1 MLAGTLAS
9 QRISPSFIS
18 FANPYS
24 QHLPSRAAAL
34 TSADTSCRKARIS
47 CAASKIDEKLQFL
60 LDRIDSMF
68 HNRNHNLLNLF
79 YTTE

>member
-9 QRISPSFIS
+9 QRISPALFLRD
-18 FANPYS
+18 PYS

-34 TSADTSCRKARIS
+34 TSAATPCRKARIS